1 MDLIVRCGTVV
12 AVEGASC
19 RVEMER
25 ERCAGCA
32 GRCSAGL
39 SLLGEVAL
47 EVASEPLQP
56 PPAVGDSVSVG
67 VPRRGMAAAA
77 VAVFGLPLA
86 AMAAGGA
93 SVEALGGS
101 AAAGTV
107 GGFVAGVAGAVAWG
121 RTGRLA
127 AWVRPRLVA
136 APDGAPDGADAGKG
150 PLLKSSRLD

>member
-1 MDLIVRCGTVV
+1 
-12 AVEGASC
+12 
-19 RVEMER
+19 MER

-47 EVASEPLQP
+47 EVASEPSQTRP
-56 PPAVGDSVSVG
+56 GVGDSVSVG

-86 AMAAGGA
+86 AMALGGA
-93 SVEALGGS
+93 GVEALGGS
-101 AAAGTV
+101 AAAGAG
-107 GGFVAGVAGAVAWG
+107 GGFLAGVTGALAWG

-127 AWVRPRLVA
+127 AWVRPRLVTAAEGA
-136 APDGAPDGADAGKG
+136 APERG
-150 PLLKSSRLD
+150 RC